1 MTAQSMM
8 FVMNDAPY
16 GNERTYHALRFAGG
30 VQQAYPNVAVR
41 IFLKGDGVA
50 AAVAGQKPPTGYY
63 NIETMLKALLAKGA
77 TVLA

>member
-1 MTAQSMM
+1 MVAQSML

-16 GNERTYHALRFAGG
+16 GNERTYHALRFAAG
-30 VQQAYPNVAVR
+30 VQMTYPHVTVR

-50 AAVAGQKPPTGYY
+50 AAVAGQKPPGGYY
-63 NIETMLKALLAKGA
+63 NLENMLAALLKKGA

>member
-1 MTAQSMM
+1 MTAKSIL

-16 GNERTYHALRFAGG
+16 GNERTYHALRFATG
-30 VQQAYPNVAVR
+30 VATHYPDVAVR

-50 AAVAGQKPPTGYY
+50 AAVAGQKPPSGYY